1 MFARIVVKMLV
12 QVALNHVKDVEEAVK
27 VLVKVDTEEKYIQI
41 LVDVV
46 QHARLNVVVTAPI
59 LAEIYVRM
67 VVVVLVK
74 ELVKLHVREHV
85 MAHRKVRQ

>member
-1 MFARIVVKMLV
+1 MLV
-12 QVALNHVKDVEEAVK
+12 QVALNHVKAVEEAVK
-27 VLVKVDTEEKYIQI
+27 VLVKVDTEEKYIRI
-41 LVDVV
+41 PVDVV

-74 ELVKLHVREHV
+74 ELVKPHVREHV
-85 MAHRKVRQ
+85 MVHRKVRQ